1 MGVKGLYTYLR
12 SYRRDVF
19 THTIPTQPK
28 LRIGFDAMSMLYKYK
43 SAFAEIYPVLKDL
56 QEAGHTLLFV
66 FDGKTPVEKEA
77 EVKDRRDVREGAVT
91 QAASLKEHLKS
102 TTITLKERQIIEYS
116 IARLEYQGWHMTRE
130 IRHAFQET
138 LTAMGIPYM
147 KAIQE
152 ADDVLTDLAAANKLD
167 VIVSTDMDYLLS
179 GIQRL
184 WIPFR
189 KYQDGFEEIILSEV
203 LEGEGMTQ
211 ASFTDA
217 GILCGVEPLRGRL
230 SVNSNAA
237 FTWMRHY
244 KSIEELATSNV
255 NEPQLAGIMA
265 DLPSAR
271 AHFESKPWETRIR
284 PDHLEK
290 CKSFLDAI

>member
-1 MGVKGLYTYLR
+1 
-12 SYRRDVF
+12 
-19 THTIPTQPK
+19 
-28 LRIGFDAMSMLYKYK
+28 
-43 SAFAEIYPVLKDL
+43 
-56 QEAGHTLLFV
+56 
-66 FDGKTPVEKEA
+66 
-77 EVKDRRDVREGAVT
+77 
-91 QAASLKEHLKS
+91 
-102 TTITLKERQIIEYS
+102 
-116 IARLEYQGWHMTRE
+116 
-130 IRHAFQET
+130 
-138 LTAMGIPYM
+138 
-147 KAIQE
+147 
-152 ADDVLTDLAAANKLD
+152 
-167 VIVSTDMDYLLS
+167 MDYLLS

-230 SVNSNAA
+230 SVNSSAA

-244 KSIEELATSNV
+244 KTIEELASSNV
-255 NEPQLAGIMA
+255 SEPQLAGVMA
-265 DLPSAR
+265 DLPTTR

-290 CKSFLDAI
+290 CKSFLDTL